1 MGQSAGCFIWGMIV
15 DKMGNQVFVG
25 RGVMDG
31 QTQRCKVCR
40 WGRAQPL
47 VQLDAGG
54 GAAAALSRM
63 KGSGRGAYP
72 APRQQGPAVAPM
84 HSSRARLLCC
94 SFLFLSFFLESWKS
108 QHVEK
113 KPMELVVSY

>member
-1 MGQSAGCFIWGMIV
+1 
-15 DKMGNQVFVG
+15 MGNQVFVG

-63 KGSGRGAYP
+63 KGSGRCVPRSPP
-72 APRQQGPAVAPM
+72 ARPGSGPNAQFSCPPPM
-84 HSSRARLLCC
+84 
-94 SFLFLSFFLESWKS
+94 LFFSLSFFLLRIL
-108 QHVEK
+108 EK
-113 KPMELVVSY
+113 PAR